1 MTRLATASIFFSG
14 SPQKFGFPSL
24 GLPRFFFACRSFFFR
39 AYARAPKSQRKKE
52 RRIPKTGFS
61 AGKKGVSPRKKR
73 KGKKKKGR
81 RTPKKKGIP
90 ILQTPKPIQKIR
102 KKKVPKKTPEKK

>member
-1 MTRLATASIFFSG
+1 M
-14 SPQKFGFPSL
+14 SPTN
-24 GLPRFFFACRSFFFR
+24 
-39 AYARAPKSQRKKE
+39 E
-52 RRIPKTGFS
+52 
-61 AGKKGVSPRKKR
+61 R